1 MSTKEKV
8 MEELL
13 NSDDYISG
21 ETLAQKLG
29 VGRNSVWKAVKRL
42 RKKALIYRQSTT
54 RVTF

>member
-21 ETLAQKLG
+21 ETLAQKTG
-29 VGRNSVWKAVKRL
+29 C
-42 RKKALIYRQSTT
+42 RKKFGMESG
-54 RVTF
+54 